1 MLTGEG
7 SVVGPVRE
15 LEAQGSDQGDVDM
28 LNGEGSVVGQGREP
42 PPPGDDRPHTAINE
56 TSILS

>member
-1 MLTGEG
+1 
-7 SVVGPVRE
+7 

-28 LNGEGSVVGQGREP
+28 LTGEGSVVGQGRGP